1 MKKIVAVVKE
11 PYKKAHVVNIDDDL
25 KTLQNIVGG
34 CIAAGDLPN
43 MEDIY
48 GFCNDEGLLIGLEP
62 NVYRPQWKDAL
73 FGPLV
78 FVGAGDEGESV
89 SLKEEQINRL
99 MEYFQKHSVNSFGEM
114 YTHVQTGFKH
124 YKKNESVM

>member
-11 PYKKAHVVNIDDDL
+11 PYKKAQVVNIDDDL

-73 FGPLV
+73 F
-78 FVGAGDEGESV
+78 
-89 SLKEEQINRL
+89 
-99 MEYFQKHSVNSFGEM
+99 
-114 YTHVQTGFKH
+114 
-124 YKKNESVM
+124 

>member
-11 PYKKAHVVNIDDDL
+11 PYKKAQVVNIDDDL

-89 SLKEEQINRL
+89 SLTKEQVDAIMKYCEEN
-99 MEYFQKHSVNSFGEM
+99 SVKNFAEM

>member
-11 PYKKAHVVNIDDDL
+11 PYKKAQVVNIDDDL

-78 FVGAGDEGESV
+78 FVGAGDEGQFERRTDKSTYGIF
-89 SLKEEQINRL
+89 SKP
-99 MEYFQKHSVNSFGEM
+99 
-114 YTHVQTGFKH
+114 
-124 YKKNESVM
+124 

>member
-1 MKKIVAVVKE
+1 MLRETCRIW
-11 PYKKAHVVNIDDDL
+11 
-25 KTLQNIVGG
+25 KT
-34 CIAAGDLPN
+34 
-43 MEDIY
+43 IY

-99 MEYFQKHSVNSFGEM
+99 MEYFQNHSVNSFGEM

>member
-11 PYKKAHVVNIDDDL
+11 PYKKAQVVNIDDDL
-25 KTLQNIVGG
+25 KTLQKIVGG

-89 SLKEEQINRL
+89 SLTKEQVDAIMKYCEEN
-99 MEYFQKHSVNSFGEM
+99 SVKNFAEM
-114 YTHVQTGFKH
+114 YTHIQTGFKH